1 MTHKAVKGLTA
12 FLAAFLLFLTG
23 ITAFAEAGIDGIN
36 EDSAGTADAYTLD
49 RVVVLS
55 RHNIR
60 SPLSGSGSLL
70 GDITPHKWFE
80 WTSNPSELSLRGA
93 MLETLM
99 GQYFRLWLEDKNL
112 FPENYRPEDGAVR
125 FYANSKQR
133 TLATAHY
140 FSAGLLP
147 VADVVIESHV
157 EYDTMDPTF
166 TPALNFV
173 TDQYAEDVRAQVA
186 EMGGIAGMDGIR
198 ASLTDAFELL
208 MDVVDI
214 EQSEAWQ
221 SGAAGNW
228 LEDGTTLILD
238 AGEEPKMNSP
248 IKTATSVA
256 DALTLQ
262 YYEEPDPVKAAFGHE
277 LTMEDWLLIH
287 SIVDTYSDMLFT
299 RPLVCV
305 NVAHPLLK
313 EIRAELSAEGRKF
326 SFLCG
331 HDSNVASVLA
341 SLGVKNYSLPDA
353 IEPRTPIGCK
363 LVFERW
369 LDADSK
375 AWYAVNLVYAST
387 EQLRQYAR
395 LSLEEPPMK
404 VALSFDGIETNAD
417 GLIAE
422 ADMLSLFDGAIDAF
436 DELLNQYS
444 AELEDAA

>member
-1 MTHKAVKGLTA
+1 
-12 FLAAFLLFLTG
+12 
-23 ITAFAEAGIDGIN
+23 
-36 EDSAGTADAYTLD
+36 
-49 RVVVLS
+49 
-55 RHNIR
+55 
-60 SPLSGSGSLL
+60 
-70 GDITPHKWFE
+70 
-80 WTSNPSELSLRGA
+80 
-93 MLETLM
+93 
-99 GQYFRLWLEDKNL
+99 
-112 FPENYRPEDGAVR
+112 
-125 FYANSKQR
+125 
-133 TLATAHY
+133 
-140 FSAGLLP
+140 
-147 VADVVIESHV
+147 
-157 EYDTMDPTF
+157 
-166 TPALNFV
+166 
-173 TDQYAEDVRAQVA
+173 
-186 EMGGIAGMDGIR
+186 
-198 ASLTDAFELL
+198 
-208 MDVVDI
+208 
-214 EQSEAWQ
+214 
-221 SGAAGNW
+221 
-228 LEDGTTLILD
+228 
-238 AGEEPKMNSP
+238 MNSP

-331 HDSNVASVLA
+331 HDSNIASVLA